1 MADVQHNALT
11 GTDLH
16 APFNEG
22 ASAPGS
28 PTSGMYWLN
37 TTTMVL
43 SRYNGTTWV
52 EVSPTVAPL
61 LPQSL
66 PVYTAGNYVDPWVG
80 GVVSGSISA
89 NIGVLNNQSIAV
101 PIYLAKDCQI
111 DAFAIPIATAAS
123 SGAVAK
129 AALCLPDANGLPGEI
144 IKVHNSVPLDVVG
157 IGLGT
162 FTPMNM
168 ARGFYWVAV
177 IANAPFSTYT
187 VTNPVSTPI
196 PFSLTTG
203 ASKAVCQIPVNF
215 VDQFQANWNQ
225 WGQTIGFGGNAN
237 RYAVRIA

>member
-1 MADVQHNALT
+1 MADVQHSALT
-11 GTDLH
+11 GVDLH
-16 APFNEG
+16 VPFNEG

-43 SRYNGTTWV
+43 SRYNGSAWV

-66 PVYTAGNYVDPWVG
+66 PVYTAGDYVDPWV

-101 PIYLAKDCQI
+101 PIYIAKDCQI
-111 DAFAIPIATAAS
+111 DAFAIPIAQPAP
-123 SGAVAK
+123 SGSIAK
-129 AALCLPDANGLPGEI
+129 AALCLPQANGLPGQI
-144 IKVHNSVPLDVVG
+144 IKVHNSIPIDTAG
-157 IGLGT
+157 IALGT
-162 FTPMNM
+162 FTAMNV

-177 IANAPFSTYT
+177 IANAPFSTFT

-196 PFSLTTG
+196 PYSLTTG
-203 ASKAVCQIPVNF
+203 ASKAVCIIPVNI
-215 VDQFQANWNQ
+215 VDEFGSNWNQ
-225 WGQTIGFGGNAN
+225 FNQTIGFGGNAN